1 MWQVGVLLGTG
12 ERGGKEIEGL
22 RHMSYQRRSRQRGGL
37 MERSG
42 NGGKRSSCGIGAGQQ
57 CMGEVRTQGTQQP
70 SSRGNGIYV
79 VGNMDKMEGARN
91 GTGGKVYKGAGRDK
105 GVGGGDTREKKVKG
119 DEKQEQGRLIL
130 IIN

>member
-1 MWQVGVLLGTG
+1 
-12 ERGGKEIEGL
+12 
-22 RHMSYQRRSRQRGGL
+22 

-42 NGGKRSSCGIGAGQQ
+42 NGGKRSS